1 MPSDTH
7 MTARRR
13 RALGAVLA
21 TGLAASLA
29 PATAE
34 AKIIELGQTATQPTP
49 TCPSN
54 PCYAVSRTTGYQVK
68 EGKQTDLFIA
78 PQRGRIVAWSIKL
91 GAPTKK
97 QIKFFNT
104 TLGGPPSAQISVF
117 KVAPHLMGTL
127 KSQSPVMPLIDYLG
141 ETVQFPLKSSLTVR
155 KGYRVALTVPTWAP
169 ALAQGYGSDTSWRA
183 SRPKKKCDDTATQT
197 AVNKLGTVT
206 RFNCLY
212 KTARMTYTVTMITDP
227 HGPPKPKK
235 KKKKKG

>member
-1 MPSDTH
+1 MPLDTH

-13 RALGAVLA
+13 RYLGVVLA

-29 PATAE
+29 PAAAD
-34 AKIIELGQTATQPTP
+34 AKIIELGQTSTQPTP

-68 EGKQTDLFIA
+68 EGTQTDLFTA
-78 PQRGRIVAWSIKL
+78 PRRGRVVAWSIKL

-97 QIKFFNT
+97 QVKFFNT
-104 TLGGPPSAQISVF
+104 TLGGPPSAGISVI
-117 KVAPHLMGTL
+117 KTAPHLMGTL
-127 KSQSPVMPLIDYLG
+127 TGQSPVMPLIDYLG
-141 ETVQFPLKSSLTVR
+141 ETVQFPLKNSLTVK

-183 SRPKKKCDDTATQT
+183 SRAKKKCDDTATQT
-197 AVNKLGTVT
+197 AVTKLGAITQ
-206 RFNCLY
+206 FNCLY

-235 KKKKKG
+235 TPKKG